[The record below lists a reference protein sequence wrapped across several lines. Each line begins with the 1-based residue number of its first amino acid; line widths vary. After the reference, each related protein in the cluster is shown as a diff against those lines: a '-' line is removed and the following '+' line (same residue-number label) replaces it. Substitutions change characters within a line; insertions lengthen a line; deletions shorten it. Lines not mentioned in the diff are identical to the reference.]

1 MSKKGRKP
9 VMFDW
14 PEKDFTAADIQK
26 SLAGKLSRVS
36 IHTKINN
43 GLKAGELTLVKKIKP
58 ALGRPRSVYS
68 RVKSCI
74 TQG

>member
-14 PEKDFTAADIQK
+14 PDSDFTAEDIQK
-26 SLAGKLSRVS
+26 SLSGKLSRVS

-43 GLKAGELTLVKKIKP
+43 GLKAGEITLVKKVKP
-58 ALGRPRSVYS
+58 ALGRPCSVYT
-68 RVKSCI
+68 RAKKV
-74 TQG
+74 TT